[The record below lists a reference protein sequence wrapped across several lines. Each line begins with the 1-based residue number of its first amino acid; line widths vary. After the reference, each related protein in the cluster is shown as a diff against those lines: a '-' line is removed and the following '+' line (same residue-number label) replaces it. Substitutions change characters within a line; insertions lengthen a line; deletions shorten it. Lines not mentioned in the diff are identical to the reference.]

1 MDWSDML
8 TDDMESGVGGVL
20 ALDLDGVL
28 FVSPEPAGVA
38 GGEYADRRR
47 VRVKVP
53 HMRDVWGM
61 RVSEPVWV
69 SPAMVQDVNGVLAL
83 PGVRLVLV
91 SSWGAA
97 AVEAARQAGLLVSDN
112 MVNVFGGRTVGAVGQ
127 NVKLAEALAY
137 LRECAS
143 AGERVVWVD
152 DLHVPGFVEHDGIVT
167 VGTNEDAGLT
177 APMVERV
184 RSLLGSSGRCAS
196 LSLGFRRRM

>member
-1 MDWSDML
+1 MV
-8 TDDMESGVGGVL
+8 SGGGSVLARAGGVL

-28 FVSPEPAGVA
+28 FVSPESAGVE
-38 GGEYADRRR
+38 GEYADRSR

-69 SPAMVQDVNGVLAL
+69 SPSMIADVNGLLTL
-83 PGVRLVLV
+83 PGVRLALV

-97 AVEAARQAGLLVSDN
+97 AVEAARQVGVCVDDSV
-112 MVNVFGGRTVGAVGQ
+112 VNVFEGRTVGAVNQ
-127 NVKLAEALAY
+127 DAKLAEALAY
-137 LRECAS
+137 LRECAA

-152 DLHVPGFVEHDGIVT
+152 DLHVPGFMEHDGIVT

-184 RSLLGSSGRCAS
+184 RALLGG
-196 LSLGFRRRM
+196 

>member
-1 MDWSDML
+1 MATEGAAS
-8 TDDMESGVGGVL
+8 SVGGVL

-38 GGEYADRRR
+38 GEYADRRR

-69 SPAMVQDVNGVLAL
+69 SPAMIADVNALIGL

-97 AVEAARQAGLLVSDN
+97 SRRPSFCCREYGARV
-112 MVNVFGGRTVGAVGQ
+112 T
-127 NVKLAEALAY
+127 
-137 LRECAS
+137 
-143 AGERVVWVD
+143 RVV
-152 DLHVPGFVEHDGIVT
+152 LC
-167 VGTNEDAGLT
+167 A
-177 APMVERV
+177 ASRV
-184 RSLLGSSGRCAS
+184 YGVA
-196 LSLGFRRRM
+196 

>member
-1 MDWSDML
+1 MVSEGGSAL
-8 TDDMESGVGGVL
+8 AGGVL

-38 GGEYADRRR
+38 GEYADRRR

-53 HMRDVWGM
+53 RLCDVWGM

-69 SPAMVQDVNGVLAL
+69 SPSMIADVNGLLAL
-83 PGVRLVLV
+83 PGVRLVSV

-97 AVEAARQAGLLVSDN
+97 AVEAARQVGVRVDDSV
-112 MVNVFGGRTVGAVGQ
+112 VNVFEGRTVGAVNQ
-127 NVKLAEALAY
+127 DVKLAEALAY
-137 LRECAS
+137 LRGCAA

-167 VGTNEDAGLT
+167 VGTNGDAGLT

-184 RSLLGSSGRCAS
+184 RSLLGG
-196 LSLGFRRRM
+196 

>member
-1 MDWSDML
+1 MVSEGGSAL
-8 TDDMESGVGGVL
+8 ARAGGVL

-28 FVSPEPAGVA
+28 FVSPEPAGVS
-38 GGEYADRRR
+38 GEYADRRR

-53 HMRDVWGM
+53 RLRDVWGM

-69 SPAMVQDVNGVLAL
+69 SPSMIADVNGLLAL

-97 AVEAARQAGLLVSDN
+97 AVEAARRVGVCVDDSV
-112 MVNVFGGRTVGAVGQ
+112 VNVFEGRTVGAVNQ
-127 NVKLAEALAY
+127 DAKLSEALAY
-137 LRECAS
+137 LRECAA

-152 DLHVPGFVEHDGIVT
+152 DLHVPGFVEYDGIVT

-177 APMVERV
+177 DPMVERV
-184 RSLLGSSGRCAS
+184 LSLLGG
-196 LSLGFRRRM
+196 

>member
-1 MDWSDML
+1 MVSEGGSAL
-8 TDDMESGVGGVL
+8 ARAGGVL

-28 FVSPEPAGVA
+28 FVSPEPTGVV
-38 GGEYADRRR
+38 GEYADRRR

-53 HMRDVWGM
+53 HMRDVCGM

-69 SPAMVQDVNGVLAL
+69 SPTMIEDVNAVLSA

-97 AVEAARQAGLLVSDN
+97 AVEAARQVGVRVDDSA
-112 MVNVFGGRTVGAVGQ
+112 VNVFEGRTVGAVNQ
-127 NVKLAEALAY
+127 DVKLAEALAY
-137 LRECAS
+137 LRGCAES
-143 AGERVVWVD
+143 GERVVWVD

-167 VGTNEDAGLT
+167 VGTHEDAGLT

-184 RSLLGSSGRCAS
+184 RALLGG
-196 LSLGFRRRM
+196 

>member
-1 MDWSDML
+1 MVSEGGSAL
-8 TDDMESGVGGVL
+8 ARAGGVL

-28 FVSPEPAGVA
+28 FVSPEPVGVL
-38 GGEYADRRR
+38 GEYGDRCR

-53 HMRDVWGM
+53 RLRDVWGM

-69 SPAMVQDVNGVLAL
+69 SPAMIQGVNGLLAL

-97 AVEAARQAGLLVSDN
+97 AVEVARQVGVRVDDSV
-112 MVNVFGGRTVGAVGQ
+112 VNVFEGRTVGAVNQ
-127 NVKLAEALAY
+127 DVKLAEALAY
-137 LRECAS
+137 LRECAA
-143 AGERVVWVD
+143 AGGRVVWVD

-167 VGTNEDAGLT
+167 VGTSEDAGLT

-184 RSLLGSSGRCAS
+184 RALLLR
-196 LSLGFRRRM
+196 

>member
-1 MDWSDML
+1 MVSEGGSAL
-8 TDDMESGVGGVL
+8 ARAGGVL

-28 FVSPEPAGVA
+28 FVSPEPAGVE
-38 GGEYADRRR
+38 GEYADRRR

-53 HMRDVWGM
+53 RLRDVWGM

-69 SPAMVQDVNGVLAL
+69 STSMIADVNGLLAL

-97 AVEAARQAGLLVSDN
+97 AVEAARQVGVRVDDSV
-112 MVNVFGGRTVGAVGQ
+112 VNVFEGRTVGAVNQ
-127 NVKLAEALAY
+127 DVKLAEALAY
-137 LRECAS
+137 LRGCAD

-167 VGTNEDAGLT
+167 VGTNEGAGLT
-177 APMVERV
+177 GPMVERA
-184 RSLLGSSGRCAS
+184 RSLLGV
-196 LSLGFRRRM
+196 

>member
-1 MDWSDML
+1 MVSEGGSAL
-8 TDDMESGVGGVL
+8 AGGVF

-28 FVSPEPAGVA
+28 FLSPEPAGVA
-38 GGEYADRRR
+38 GEYADRRR

-53 HMRDVWGM
+53 RLRDVWGM

-69 SPAMVQDVNGVLAL
+69 SPAMIADVNGLLAL

-97 AVEAARQAGLLVSDN
+97 AVEVARQVGVRVDDSV
-112 MVNVFGGRTVGAVGQ
+112 VNVFEGRTVGAVNQ
-127 NVKLAEALAY
+127 DAKLAEALAY
-137 LRECAS
+137 LRECAA

-167 VGTNEDAGLT
+167 VGTHEDAGLT
-177 APMVERV
+177 VHMVERA
-184 RSLLGSSGRCAS
+184 RSLLGG
-196 LSLGFRRRM
+196 

>member
-1 MDWSDML
+1 MATGGAAS
-8 TDDMESGVGGVL
+8 SAGGVL

-28 FVSPEPAGVA
+28 FVSPEPVDAA
-38 GGEYADRRR
+38 GEYADRRR

-69 SPAMVQDVNGVLAL
+69 SPTMIEDVNGLLAL
-83 PGVRLVLV
+83 PGVRPVLV

-97 AVEAARQAGLLVSDN
+97 AADAARQVGVAVPDGT
-112 MVNVFGGRTVGAVGQ
+112 VNVFEGRTVGAVNQ
-127 NVKLAEALAY
+127 DAKLAEAITY
-137 LRECAS
+137 LRGCAEG
-143 AGERVVWVD
+143 GERVVWVD

-177 APMVERV
+177 APMVERM
-184 RSLLGSSGRCAS
+184 RALLGG
-196 LSLGFRRRM
+196 

>member
-1 MDWSDML
+1 MNDCLNMSA
-8 TDDMESGVGGVL
+8 GGVL

-28 FVSPEPAGVA
+28 FVSPDPAGVA
-38 GGEYADRRR
+38 GEYADRRR
-47 VRVKVP
+47 ARVKAP
-53 HMRDVWGM
+53 HMRDAWGM

-112 MVNVFGGRTVGAVGQ
+112 MVNVFEGRTVGAVGQ

-177 APMVERV
+177 APMVTRA
-184 RSLLGSSGRCAS
+184 RSLLGG
-196 LSLGFRRRM
+196 

>member
-1 MDWSDML
+1 MVSEGGSAL
-8 TDDMESGVGGVL
+8 ARAGGVL

-28 FVSPEPAGVA
+28 FVSPEPVGLE
-38 GGEYADRRR
+38 GEYADRKR

-69 SPAMVQDVNGVLAL
+69 STSMIADVNALVGL

-97 AVEAARQAGLLVSDN
+97 AVEAARQVGVIAPDDT
-112 MVNVFGGRTVGAVGQ
+112 VNVFEGRTVGAVNQ
-127 NVKLAEALAY
+127 DAKLAEALTY
-137 LRECAS
+137 LRGCA
-143 AGERVVWVD
+143 ADGERVVWVD

-177 APMVERV
+177 APMVGRM
-184 RSLLGSSGRCAS
+184 RALLG
-196 LSLGFRRRM
+196 

>member
-1 MDWSDML
+1 MNWSD
-8 TDDMESGVGGVL
+8 TVADNTASGAGGVL

-28 FVSPEPAGVA
+28 FVSPEPAGVV
-38 GGEYADRRR
+38 GEYAGWWR

-53 HMRDVWGM
+53 RLRDVWGM

-69 SPAMVQDVNGVLAL
+69 SPTMIEDVNAVLSA

-97 AVEAARQAGLLVSDN
+97 AVEAARQVGARVDDSV
-112 MVNVFGGRTVGAVGQ
+112 VNVFEGRTVGAVNQ
-127 NVKLAEALAY
+127 DVKLAEALAY
-137 LRECAS
+137 LRECAA

-167 VGTNEDAGLT
+167 VGTHEDAGLT

-184 RSLLGSSGRCAS
+184 RALLGG
-196 LSLGFRRRM
+196 

>member
-1 MDWSDML
+1 MVSEGGSAL
-8 TDDMESGVGGVL
+8 ARAGGVL

-28 FVSPEPAGVA
+28 FVSPELVDEA
-38 GGEYADRRR
+38 GEYADRRR

-69 SPAMVQDVNGVLAL
+69 STSMIADVNGLLAL

-97 AVEAARQAGLLVSDN
+97 AVEAARQVGVRVDDSV
-112 MVNVFGGRTVGAVGQ
+112 VNVFEGRTVGAVNQ
-127 NVKLAEALAY
+127 DAKLAEALAY
-137 LRECAS
+137 LRECAA

-177 APMVERV
+177 GPMVERM
-184 RSLLGSSGRCAS
+184 RALLGE
-196 LSLGFRRRM
+196 

>member
-1 MDWSDML
+1 MAGNVAGS
-8 TDDMESGVGGVL
+8 VGGVL

-28 FVSPEPAGVA
+28 FLSPEPAGVA
-38 GGEYADRRR
+38 GEYADRRR

-53 HMRDVWGM
+53 RLRDVWGM

-69 SPAMVQDVNGVLAL
+69 PPTMIADVNSLIGL

-97 AVEAARQAGLLVSDN
+97 AVEAARQAGVRVDDSV
-112 MVNVFGGRTVGAVGQ
+112 VNVFEGRTVGAVNQ
-127 NVKLAEALAY
+127 DAKLAEALAY
-137 LRECAS
+137 LRECAA

-177 APMVERV
+177 GPMVERA
-184 RSLLGSSGRCAS
+184 RSLLGG
-196 LSLGFRRRM
+196 

>member
-1 MDWSDML
+1 MNWSD
-8 TDDMESGVGGVL
+8 TVAGNAAGSVGGVL

-28 FVSPEPAGVA
+28 FVSPEPAGVE
-38 GGEYADRRR
+38 GEYVDRAR

-53 HMRDVWGM
+53 RLRDVWGM

-69 SPAMVQDVNGVLAL
+69 SPTMIEDVNDVLSA

-97 AVEAARQAGLLVSDN
+97 AVEAARQVGVRVDDSV
-112 MVNVFGGRTVGAVGQ
+112 VNVFEGRTVGAVNQ
-127 NVKLAEALAY
+127 DVKLAEALAY
-137 LRECAS
+137 LRECAA

-152 DLHVPGFVEHDGIVT
+152 DLHVPGFVEYDGIVT
-167 VGTNEDAGLT
+167 VGTSEEAGLT

-184 RSLLGSSGRCAS
+184 RALLG
-196 LSLGFRRRM
+196 

>member
-1 MDWSDML
+1 MVSEGGSAL
-8 TDDMESGVGGVL
+8 ARAGGVL

-28 FVSPEPAGVA
+28 LVSPEPAGVA
-38 GGEYADRRR
+38 GEYADRRR

-69 SPAMVQDVNGVLAL
+69 SPSMIADVNGLLAL

-97 AVEAARQAGLLVSDN
+97 AVEAARQVGVAVPDDA
-112 MVNVFGGRTVGAVGQ
+112 VNVFEGRTVGAVSQ
-127 NVKLAEALAY
+127 DAKLSEALAY
-137 LRECAS
+137 LRGCAA

-167 VGTNEDAGLT
+167 VGTHEDAGLT
-177 APMVERV
+177 APVVERV
-184 RSLLGSSGRCAS
+184 RLLLGG
-196 LSLGFRRRM
+196 